1 VANRIVKK
9 LFLENFPPEV
19 PIEDVILR
27 NYYPN
32 GYSKIEAHLQDI
44 EAHRGKRRTIFD
56 RLNAL
61 EDGFGQ
67 SEATLIM
74 KKPD

>member
-1 VANRIVKK
+1 MARAVANRIVKK

-27 NYYPN
+27 DCYPN

-44 EAHRGKRRTIFD
+44 EAHGGKRRAIFD

-61 EDGFGQ
+61 APAFEP
-67 SEATLIM
+67 T
-74 KKPD
+74 